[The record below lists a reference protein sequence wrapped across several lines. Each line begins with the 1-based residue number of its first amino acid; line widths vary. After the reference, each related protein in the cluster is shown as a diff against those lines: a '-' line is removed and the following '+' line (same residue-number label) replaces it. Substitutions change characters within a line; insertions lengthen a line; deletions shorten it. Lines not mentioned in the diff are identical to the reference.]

1 MTITQTIFARNTVSM
16 TDLRRNPSEV
26 IEVAKPSPVAVLN
39 HNKPAAYLILAADY
53 EEMLEQIEDAA
64 LTKIVTARAGGKSVK
79 VKLEGL

>member
-64 LTKIVTARAGGKSVK
+64 LTKIVKARAGGKTVK
-79 VKLEGL
+79 VRLEDL